1 MQDSQMKLIR
11 AILDGEK
18 KEFIIKY
25 IKTMLNEDKTQKS
38 QHFVKTSLQKIEKIE
53 NKKLIE
59 LPYNLK
65 GMTV

>member
-38 QHFVKTSLQKIEKIE
+38 QRFVKTSLQKIEKIE
-53 NKKLIE
+53 NEKMI
-59 LPYNLK
+59 
-65 GMTV
+65 